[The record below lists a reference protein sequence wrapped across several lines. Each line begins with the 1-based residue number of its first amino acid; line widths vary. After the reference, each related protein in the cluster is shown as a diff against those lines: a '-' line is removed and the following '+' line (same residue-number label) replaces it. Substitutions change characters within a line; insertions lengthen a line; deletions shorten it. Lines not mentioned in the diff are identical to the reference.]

1 MDLSPAMD
9 VDQDANSNPS
19 ETEQISGPTLQ
30 PLDGGNAQNKVL
42 SPETQVQTSTA
53 SQERSD
59 KMEVDSSDQARTEK
73 RKRAATEELER
84 GRVRI
89 VESEKNKSLVKR
101 LEAEISELKRANANL
116 ENEID
121 DVNYQLKTEISD
133 LKRANQ
139 SFRDELIN
147 LRAVDV
153 SVVDDINPSSLTPRE
168 SEKLIPLI
176 TKLQLHIK
184 YLEDPSR
191 YIAADIEPSNE
202 VEKNLLDRINQLQ
215 ILYDTALKQQR
226 AFLDLMKSAQRDK
239 DAFHQQATGLQEAN
253 TRVQRELRQL
263 QAGTQQT
270 PDQRVQ
276 DLQSRIKQL
285 LAENNSL
292 QSNVEALRKA
302 QEKSADAQEHI
313 EKELPPEFRSISA
326 QTDGEDVVLELEN
339 LRANMSRI
347 EKDLEEVK
355 QERESFRNA
364 RDRVAVILKS
374 KKEEYKKEKE
384 QLDVKLQEAAGRE
397 RVLKDEKASAE
408 AQLDD
413 TNRKIQEDSR
423 KQDEKLAQLHQELS
437 TIREE
442 RDVLKNELVELG
454 TVNDNLK
461 QSNNELSGKTASAQK
476 ELDDLKKVS
485 TSTFED
491 LKNEYGRMLEEQR
504 HQASEDFTR
513 KMQDLE
519 KNHNET
525 LDSALREKNKA
536 EKKLTQQQS
545 ANQREIEELRASNQ
559 RDIEELHA
567 TNQTEIERLQTDKN
581 KSDSR
586 VNSLERDMN
595 SLKAEYQQALK
606 LAEQAK
612 NNLQTEATQV
622 QNEAKQLKVCLL
634 SLNYQ
639 IECSRFVPPKQTIEE
654 KDSLIQQLQTATRE
668 SEAAHTALDGLYQEA
683 IRRLSEANAA
693 KDIALGKLADE
704 QKQAVDT
711 QLLYES
717 LQSQHRACQV
727 NIEALKKN
735 SNSKITEATG
745 IVKKYLADLKR
756 AKEQMEEAGNSVQE
770 KTEEIARLQEEVAKL
785 KMNSQMARDSTPA
798 APSLLPASRQT
809 LNGARVTAEF
819 QCAAEAESS
828 NQNASRPRYRLGG
841 VIPTAQFPWGNNQPS
856 RFTTAGRRLRAAGQ
870 ENPDD
875 SDSDDNAGNN
885 SSGHGNNAGNNGPDG
900 QNYLES
906 DSSDEGDDEMEERDD
921 HVIRRKWERM
931 GRKKKYTQQQQ
942 NINCSRL
949 ARDLVLACLGSKHLF
964 EGFARD
970 QVDNERLTN
979 FHVEPTAYGPKLRNS
994 RLDKRGMSTQQML
1007 DESHWNQTLM
1017 HNLAN
1022 EAAVIFANCPD
1033 KRFGE
1038 GPEDGWYK
1046 MIRVRIQP
1054 ILKTHL
1060 EALPK
1065 FPGEPLRERI
1075 QRVAARYEKIK
1086 EYNKRNNILHTKY
1099 HVRASV
1105 GAIMTQVLHE
1115 RGDNEGEEMWQYVL
1129 KSLSWLEHDGMSD
1142 EEEGSELVTIDGRES
1157 RIQVRKVMKLSWRHP
1172 SFRRL
1177 FEMIDQTREVEAA
1190 IFAHQGRPP
1199 MKRIRVDQ
1207 GPTRQ
1212 RPPPQHLPAS
1222 FFNPEYLQELQK
1234 FPYQI
1239 ENLRLSRKDF
1249 PLREVS
1255 DLPDFDG
1262 P

>member
-9 VDQDANSNPS
+9 VDQDATSNPS
-19 ETEQISGPTLQ
+19 ETEQTGGPTLQ
-30 PLDGGNAQNKVL
+30 PSDGGNVQNKVL
-42 SPETQVQTSTA
+42 SPEMQVQTATT
-53 SQERSD
+53 SQQLSD
-59 KMEVDSSDQARTEK
+59 RMEVDSSDQARTEK
-73 RKRAATEELER
+73 RKRTATEELER

-176 TKLQLHIK
+176 AKLQLHIK
-184 YLEDPSR
+184 HLEDPSR
-191 YIAADIEPSNE
+191 YVAADIEPSNE

-226 AFLDLMKSAQRDK
+226 AFLDSLKSAQRDK
-239 DAFHQQATGLQEAN
+239 DAFNQQATGLQEAN

-270 PDQRVQ
+270 PDQRIQ

-285 LAENNSL
+285 LTENNSL

-302 QEKSADAQEHI
+302 QQTSTDAQEHV
-313 EKELPPEFRSISA
+313 EKELPPEFRSISS
-326 QTDGEDVVLELEN
+326 QTDGEDMVLELEN
-339 LRANMSRI
+339 LHANMSRV
-347 EKDLEEVK
+347 EKDLDEVK

-364 RDRVAVILKS
+364 RDRVAAILKS
-374 KKEEYKKEKE
+374 KKEEYEKEKE
-384 QLDVKLQEAAGRE
+384 QLDVKLQEAVGRE
-397 RVLKDEKASAE
+397 RVLTDEKVFAE
-408 AQLDD
+408 AQLDN
-413 TNRKIQEDSR
+413 TKRKIQEDGQ
-423 KQDEKLAQLHQELS
+423 KQAEKLAELHQKLS
-437 TIREE
+437 SIREE
-442 RDVLKNELVELG
+442 RDTLKHQVQNELVELG

-461 QSNNELSGKTASAQK
+461 QSNNELSGKMASAQR
-476 ELDDLKKVS
+476 ELDDLKKAS

-504 HQASEDFTR
+504 NQASEDFTR

-525 LDSALREKNKA
+525 LDSALREKMKA
-536 EKKLTQQQS
+536 EKKLMQQQS
-545 ANQREIEELRASNQ
+545 TSQREIEELRDSNQ
-559 RDIEELHA
+559 RELQELHA
-567 TNQTEIERLQTDKN
+567 TNQTEMERLRNDKN

-586 VNSLERDMN
+586 ANSLERDVN

-612 NNLQTEATQV
+612 NNLRTEAAQL
-622 QNEAKQLKVCLL
+622 QNEVKQLK
-634 SLNYQ
+634 
-639 IECSRFVPPKQTIEE
+639 QTAEE
-654 KDSLIQQLQTATRE
+654 KDSLIQQLQTAMQE
-668 SEAAHTALDGLYQEA
+668 SQ
-683 IRRLSEANAA
+683 AA

-704 QKQAVDT
+704 QKRAVDA

-717 LQSQHRACQV
+717 LQSQHQA
-727 NIEALKKN
+727 NIEALKQD
-735 SNSKITEATG
+735 SNNKITEATG
-745 IVKKYLADLKR
+745 IVKKYLADLR
-756 AKEQMEEAGNSVQE
+756 QAKEQVQEAGNSVKD

-785 KMNSQMARDSTPA
+785 KTNSQTAQDSTSA
-798 APSLLPASRQT
+798 APSLFPDSRQT

-819 QCAAEAESS
+819 RRAAEAESS

-875 SDSDDNAGNN
+875 SDSDGNAGNN
-885 SSGHGNNAGNNGPDG
+885 GSGHGNNAGNNGPNG
-900 QNYLES
+900 QNHLES
-906 DSSDEGDDEMEERDD
+906 DSSDEGETGDDEMEERDD

-931 GRKKKYTQQQQ
+931 GKKKKYTQQQQ

-994 RLDKRGMSTQQML
+994 RLDKRGTSTQQML
-1007 DESHWNQTLM
+1007 DESRWNQTLM

-1022 EAAVIFANCPD
+1022 EAAVIFANCAD

-1038 GPEDGWYK
+1038 GPKDGWYK
-1046 MIRVRIQP
+1046 MIRVRLQP

-1065 FPGEPLRERI
+1065 FPGEPLCERI
-1075 QRVAARYEKIK
+1075 QRVATRYEKIK

-1105 GAIMTQVLHE
+1105 GAIMTQVLHQ

-1129 KSLSWLEHDGMSD
+1129 KCLGWLEHDGMSD

-1177 FEMIDQTREVEAA
+1177 FEMVDQTREVEAA

-1212 RPPPQHLPAS
+1212 RAPPQHLPAS
-1222 FFNPEYLQELQK
+1222 FFNPEYLQEQQK

-1249 PLREVS
+1249 PLREVP